1 MAFKSNGV
9 VTPKLRRELCGRLAK
24 VLAYL
29 GCGQPELAKH
39 HAIELQKKL
48 IELGLLID
56 PARGGC
62 DNGHQTQ
69 KTG

>member
-1 MAFKSNGV
+1 MAFKSNGS

-39 HAIELQKKL
+39 HAIALQKSL
-48 IELGLLID
+48 IDMGLLVD
-56 PARGGC
+56 VRARPC
-62 DNGHQTQ
+62 DNGPHSD
-69 KTG
+69 K